1 MNKICFFIGAFITL
15 LLAGCSSSPISH
27 VRLATFNI
35 RYDNPGDSLNS
46 WKYRK
51 DRVCEF
57 IREKQP
63 DVLGMQEVLHHQ
75 LEDLLAGLPDY
86 AYVGVGREDG
96 KTQGEYAPVFYRKD
110 KYDLLD
116 SNTFWLS
123 EHPDSVGKL
132 GWDAACTRVATWA
145 KLKEKSTG
153 KEFLMVNTHFDHVGT
168 EARRNSALLIIDKI
182 KEIAGT
188 NSASPSC

>member
-1 MNKICFFIGAFITL
+1 MNKIYFFIGAFITL

-96 KTQGEYAPVFYRKD
+96 KTQGEYAPFSIGKINMTYWTAIHSGCPNIRIV
-110 KYDLLD
+110 
-116 SNTFWLS
+116 
-123 EHPDSVGKL
+123 SVNL
-132 GWDAACTRVATWA
+132 
-145 KLKEKSTG
+145 
-153 KEFLMVNTHFDHVGT
+153 VGMLPVPVLPPGL
-168 EARRNSALLIIDKI
+168 N
-182 KEIAGT
+182 
-188 NSASPSC
+188 

>member
-1 MNKICFFIGAFITL
+1 MNKIYFFIGAFITL
-15 LLAGCSSSPISH
+15 LLAGCSSRPISH

-86 AYVGVGREDG
+86 AYVGVGLED
-96 KTQGEYAPVFYRKD
+96 
-110 KYDLLD
+110 
-116 SNTFWLS
+116 
-123 EHPDSVGKL
+123 
-132 GWDAACTRVATWA
+132 
-145 KLKEKSTG
+145 
-153 KEFLMVNTHFDHVGT
+153 
-168 EARRNSALLIIDKI
+168 
-182 KEIAGT
+182 
-188 NSASPSC
+188 